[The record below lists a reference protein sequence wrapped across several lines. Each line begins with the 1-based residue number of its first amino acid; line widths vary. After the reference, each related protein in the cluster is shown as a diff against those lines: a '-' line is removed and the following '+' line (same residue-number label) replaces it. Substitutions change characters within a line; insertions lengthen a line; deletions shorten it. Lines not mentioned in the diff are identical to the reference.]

1 MKYIDTIKDTFQ
13 NSIVSDRDTAVL
25 LDFSKANSSHEARVR
40 AITAI
45 ASVCYANP
53 NALDSDKLY
62 NRLYTESIGLPSSS
76 FEFVPVFIKP
86 TLLEEIEAK
95 SVANLNKAQINS
107 FNRFFNYIPLK
118 KWGCEK
124 EGVITN
130 LRNLIYIST
139 ILGDTSYLELFNTDP
154 LEQEIINEHF
164 DVFLIETSLVT
175 RSQFMRHRTFSYQ
188 ELSRRYTS
196 NNKVPFTFSKY
207 TLSTVSS
214 FCLGAYD
221 TLVKHTKAEEARH
234 NIPQGSITHF
244 WVAMSNIEDKS
255 NFYRLRTGKHAQTEI
270 RELAENMLECLF
282 EKGDSLLLQSDT
294 LLA

>member
-1 MKYIDTIKDTFQ
+1 MNYVKTILDTYN
-13 NSIVSDRDTAVL
+13 NSVVSNRDTAIL
-25 LDFSKANSSHEARVR
+25 FDFSKANSSPEARVK

-53 NALDSDKLY
+53 NALDSTKLY

-86 TLLEEIEAK
+86 EILEAIEIQAVEK
-95 SVANLNKAQINS
+95 LNKAQINS
-107 FNRFFNYIPLK
+107 FTRFFNYIPLK
-118 KWGCEK
+118 KWGCER

-130 LRNLIYIST
+130 LRNLIYLST
-139 ILGDTSYLELFNTDP
+139 LLGDVSYLDLFNTDT

-164 DVFLIETSLVT
+164 DVFLIKTSLVT

-188 ELSRRYTS
+188 ELSRRYTG
-196 NNKVPFTFSKY
+196 NNKVPFTFSSY
-207 TLSTVSS
+207 TQSNISN

-221 TLVKHTKAEEARH
+221 TLVKYTKAEEARH
-234 NIPQGSITHF
+234 NIPQGAITYF

-270 RELAENMLECLF
+270 RELSETMLECLF
-282 EKGDSLLLQSDT
+282 EKGDSLLSLTDS
-294 LLA
+294 L

>member
-95 SVANLNKAQINS
+95 SVAKLNKAQINS

-130 LRNLIYIST
+130 LRNLISLST
-139 ILGDTSYLELFNTDP
+139 LLGDNSYLNIFNVDSI
-154 LEQEIINEHF
+154 EQDIINEHF

-207 TLSTVSS
+207 TLSSISS

-234 NIPQGSITHF
+234 NIPQGAITHF

-270 RELAENMLECLF
+270 RELSENMLECLF
-282 EKGDSLLLQSDT
+282 EKGDSLLSTSAKQQ
-294 LLA
+294 

>member
-1 MKYIDTIKDTFQ
+1 MSYIISVKDTFK
-13 NSIVSDRDTAVL
+13 NSIISDRDTAVL
-25 LDFSKANSSHEARVR
+25 FDFSKANSSPEARVR

-53 NALDSDKLY
+53 NALDSTKLY

-86 TLLEEIEAK
+86 EILDKIEAQ
-95 SVANLNKAQINS
+95 SVEKLNKAQINYFS
-107 FNRFFNYIPLK
+107 RFFNYIPLK

-130 LRNLIYIST
+130 LRNLIHLST
-139 ILGDTSYLELFNTDP
+139 VLGDVSYLELFNTDSV
-154 LEQEIINEHF
+154 EQEIINEHF

-207 TLSTVSS
+207 TLSNLSS

-221 TLVKHTKAEEARH
+221 TLVKNTRAEEARH
-234 NIPQGSITHF
+234 NIPQGAITHF
-244 WVAMSNIEDKS
+244 WVAMPNIEDKS

-270 RELAENMLECLF
+270 RELSENMLECLF
-282 EKGDSLLLQSDT
+282 EKGDSLLIQSNT
-294 LLA
+294 L